1 MFCKTMN
8 LSEILNSIS
17 CAVERMSIPVGP
29 QPTAGQKTELQKLLV
44 EEFELRLNTLEASE
58 EYRLGAEIC
67 GNRDRCDVYVKTS
80 EYQIILEIDATRADQ
95 VAKKMLSRY
104 FYANKIAESKPT
116 VYICLLYPGTD
127 SMNPN
132 ECVKYMN
139 MGQELL
145 LAMNPANRFIS
156 GFIKARTVEW
166 KNIG

>member
-1 MFCKTMN
+1 MN

-132 ECVKYMN
+132 ECVKYMR
-139 MGQELL
+139 MGKDVLL
-145 LAMNPANRFIS
+145 SMNSSNRFI
-156 GFIKARTVEW
+156 GAFINGNNVEL
-166 KNIG
+166 KLIG

>member
-1 MFCKTMN
+1 
-8 LSEILNSIS
+8 
-17 CAVERMSIPVGP
+17 MSIPVGVKTTP
-29 QPTAGQKTELQKLLV
+29 EQKTELQKLLA
-44 EEFELRLNTLEASE
+44 EEFGVKLNSCE
-58 EYRLGAEIC
+58 AEIEHPIGTGIS

-104 FYANKIAESKPT
+104 FYANKMAENKPT
-116 VYICLLYPGTD
+116 VYVCLLYPGTD

-132 ECVKYMN
+132 ECIKYMN

-145 LAMNPANRFIS
+145 LAMNPANRFIG
-156 GFIKARTVEW
+156 GFIKGKNVEW